1 MVTYT
6 CMYTR
11 GQKGIKMK
19 METIVGFYDKGN
31 KIIFWHFF
39 CVGLCLVLSDNYRYM
54 RCHHR
59 NMLHQISI
67 SQIDNDNVRQGT
79 KTIFNDDNIH
89 SSSCVTR
96 EKVRN
101 FSLCM

>member
-1 MVTYT
+1 
-6 CMYTR
+6 
-11 GQKGIKMK
+11 
-19 METIVGFYDKGN
+19 
-31 KIIFWHFF
+31 
-39 CVGLCLVLSDNYRYM
+39 
-54 RCHHR
+54 
-59 NMLHQISI
+59 MLHQISI